1 MRQLLNQLHAEIGGL
16 LASRC
21 RATEH
26 TSEQPH
32 DFVASHASVT
42 WASYDINVT
51 RCDRARCPYKQQS
64 VFTPPQRAIM
74 LTTILSA
81 LVLSGLANAAS
92 TPVKRDPAGVHRMK
106 LKKLAHPASFDPG
119 LQAVSLGQKYG
130 AQTPMGDD
138 LFHTQEVGVEGGHT
152 VPLNSKCFVFIA
164 RHLSLI
170 NMWRPCSRLP
180 QRTVLLRNH
189 SGNTSPVVQGCA

>member
-1 MRQLLNQLHAEIGGL
+1 
-16 LASRC
+16 
-21 RATEH
+21 
-26 TSEQPH
+26 
-32 DFVASHASVT
+32 
-42 WASYDINVT
+42 
-51 RCDRARCPYKQQS
+51 
-64 VFTPPQRAIM
+64 M

-130 AQTPMGDD
+130 AQMPMGSPSDD
-138 LFHTQEVGVEGGHT
+138 LFRTQEIRVDGGHT
-152 VPLNSKCFVFIA
+152 VPLNSKHFAFVA

-170 NMWRPCSRLP
+170 NVWRSCGFVFS
-180 QRTVLLRNH
+180 QT
-189 SGNTSPVVQGCA
+189 T